1 MLENKTLKNK
11 ISIIL
16 NYYAIKNFDKLIEEA
31 NRLLKKNTNIDILW
45 NVLGLT
51 HQQKGNLEKAEEYF
65 FRCLQVNP
73 KNISALNNLGNN
85 FKYLFNYS
93 MAEEYFNK
101 ALDRNPK
108 YLNALV
114 NFGNLKFELNQPIEA
129 LTLLKQALIIDDK
142 SISVRI
148 NLALVY
154 QGIGE
159 YKNAINT
166 LKEINILDPKIVKA
180 DKMLSALINYKENN
194 EHLLSMEKKIKEQNL
209 NNDQKVFL
217 HFALGKAYEDQKDYS
232 RATEHID
239 LGNSLKMSASSFNL
253 DREKTLFKNIKLLFT
268 KYNFDKINI
277 DKSSKKIIFIL
288 GMPRSGTTLVEQI
301 ISSHPEV
308 YGSGELNFLSRVI
321 YKNFFNE
328 NKLSFIDN
336 FNELNNTDFSSISKQ
351 YLNFIE
357 NFKSNKIYITD
368 KALFN
373 FQWIGFIKILF
384 PNAKIINC
392 TREPKDNCLSIYKNL
407 FENEG
412 HWCYN
417 KPELVECYKLY
428 VDLMNFWNEKIPGE
442 IYNIKYEELI
452 ENPNSKI
459 RELVDAAG
467 LNWDEKCLKFN
478 ENKNAIKTLSVNQA
492 RKKIYTTS
500 ISLYEKYKPYLKGF
514 EEHFDQKKTAPIKG
528 PLI

>member
-1 MLENKTLKNK
+1 MLENKTLKDK

-16 NYYAIKNFDKLIEEA
+16 NYYTIKNFDKLIEEA
-31 NRLLKKNTNIDILW
+31 NRLLKKNPNIDILW
-45 NVLGLT
+45 NILGLT

-65 FRCLQVNP
+65 FKCLQVNP
-73 KNISALNNLGNN
+73 KNISAINNLGNN
-85 FKYLFNYS
+85 YKYLFNYLK
-93 MAEEYFNK
+93 AEEYFNK

-114 NFGNLKFELNQPIEA
+114 NFGNLKFELNQSIEA
-129 LTLLKQALIIDDK
+129 LALLKQALIIDDK

-154 QGIGE
+154 QSIGE
-159 YKNAINT
+159 YKNAIEI
-166 LKEINILDPKIVKA
+166 LKEINRLDPKIVRA

-194 EHLLSMEKKIKEQNL
+194 EHLLSMEKKIKELNL

-217 HFALGKAYEDQKDYS
+217 HFALAKAYEDQKDYS
-232 RATEHID
+232 KATEHID
-239 LGNSLKMSASSFNL
+239 LGNSLKMSTSSYNF
-253 DREKTLFKNIKLLFT
+253 DREKTLFKNIKLLFA
-268 KYNFDKINI
+268 KYNFDRINVEQ
-277 DKSSKKIIFIL
+277 SSRKIIFIL

-308 YGSGELNFLSRVI
+308 YGSGELNFLSRIV
-321 YKNFFNE
+321 YKNFFKE

-336 FNELNNTDFSSISKQ
+336 FNELNNADFSSISKQ
-351 YLNFIE
+351 YLNFIG

-392 TREPKDNCLSIYKNL
+392 IREPKDNCLSIYKNL

-417 KPELVECYKLY
+417 KKDLVECYKLY
-428 VDLMNFWNEKIPGE
+428 QDLIDFWNTKLPSK
-442 IYNIKYEELI
+442 IYNIKYEDLIKNPDSKIKELI
-452 ENPNSKI
+452 Q
-459 RELVDAAG
+459 AAG
-467 LNWDEKCLKFN
+467 LDWNENCLKFY
-478 ENKNAIKTLSVNQA
+478 ENKNPIKTLSVNQA
-492 RKKIYTTS
+492 RKKIYS
-500 ISLYEKYKPYLKGF
+500 SSLSLYERYKPFLKDFNKFF
-514 EEHFDQKKTAPIKG
+514 E
-528 PLI
+528 